1 MGFKPPSRNKT
12 QCSGVLRLSFQF
24 PGSAKCVIK
33 QPFVLEDITLNIH
46 GRREPKLYI
55 IVAFNNE
62 EVENG
67 GR

>member
-1 MGFKPPSRNKT
+1 
-12 QCSGVLRLSFQF
+12 
-24 PGSAKCVIK
+24 VIK

>member
-1 MGFKPPSRNKT
+1 M
-12 QCSGVLRLSFQF
+12 
-24 PGSAKCVIK
+24 IK
-33 QPFVLEDITLNIH
+33 QPFVLEDRILNIH
-46 GRREPKLYI
+46 GRREPKIYI